1 MDTSPCARPQ
11 SRGHGRGLKAES
23 GRELEIGWSQQI
35 EARRQDLRLGVEG
48 VAIFPLFMGTEL
60 KSAASDAADLRTGSR
75 LLSSQASTPWGT
87 TQRRRPSRYTAVKE
101 TTMHQSLG
109 YLPQNVAH
117 NTGPPLASPSGFASN
132 SDSDTDDPT
141 LILAAGAATTIAAC
155 GTEYSSA
162 MRLQKTG
169 GGTSATRC
177 DFLPP
182 GATQHRDAMPPP
194 TRPRR
199 SYNCGA
205 RVHANANPA
214 RNGGRRAG
222 AMEGVTAT
230 VVRLEAQFSC
240 PLPPSF
246 STSSPPSC
254 FRRQRRLGTAA
265 GELFRLITVQ
275 RDTWDESIWLELHWL
290 GKGFVRYR
298 THVAGP
304 NEPRR
309 WKPSEAAA
317 KPSWE
322 PA

>member
-1 MDTSPCARPQ
+1 MLTSAL
-11 SRGHGRGLKAES
+11 SDGASFFLVSAKFV
-23 GRELEIGWSQQI
+23 L
-35 EARRQDLRLGVEG
+35 
-48 VAIFPLFMGTEL
+48 VA
-60 KSAASDAADLRTGSR
+60 DC
-75 LLSSQASTPWGT
+75 
-87 TQRRRPSRYTAVKE
+87 
-101 TTMHQSLG
+101 
-109 YLPQNVAH
+109 YLPQNGAH
-117 NTGPPLASPSGFASN
+117 ITGPPLASSSGFASN

-141 LILAAGAATTIAAC
+141 LILAAGTATTIAAC

-162 MRLQKTG
+162 MRPQETG

-182 GATQHRDAMPPP
+182 GATQHRDAMTPS

-214 RNGGRRAG
+214 RNGGCRAG

-230 VVRLEAQFSC
+230 VVRLEAQIFAEKMDRC
-240 PLPPSF
+240 W
-246 STSSPPSC
+246 
-254 FRRQRRLGTAA
+254 GWD
-265 GELFRLITVQ
+265 GW
-275 RDTWDESIWLELHWL
+275 RDTVAWVPQLANFFGWSWCSGIRGWAWAHGLPETYHRNVNQLDIENESIWLELHWL
-290 GKGFVRYR
+290 CKGFVRYR
-298 THVAGP
+298 KHVAGP
-304 NEPRR
+304 DEPRR